1 MADFERCLQALHRDR
16 EQASHVY
23 LDLNR
28 KVLTYLESNHCLDAN
43 SCADVVMDRFSEIA
57 SEGRVSKPRSL
68 IFSIAWH
75 VLHEYWRNQKRETEA
90 ARQLQ
95 AELIRGHESQRDES
109 GLDSVKSDCRKSCLA
124 GMPAKDRTLVKRY
137 NEPDGQEKLY
147 TTRKKLANELGVT
160 LSELRKRVFKIRN
173 TLRDCYMRCVS
184 AKGHGQE

>member
-1 MADFERCLQALHRDR
+1 MAEFERCLRALHLDR
-16 EQASHVY
+16 EQASQLY
-23 LDLNR
+23 LDLYR
-28 KVLTYLESNHCLDAN
+28 RVVTYLESNHCLDAN
-43 SCADVVMDRFSEIA
+43 SCADVVMDRFCEIA
-57 SEGRVSKPRSL
+57 SKESVSNPRSL
-68 IFSIAWH
+68 LFSIAWH
-75 VLHEYWRNQKRETEA
+75 VLREYWRNQKRETEA

-95 AELIRGHESQRDES
+95 AELIGERESQADES
-109 GLDSVKSDCRKSCLA
+109 GMDSVKSDCRKRCLA
-124 GMPAKDRTLVKRY
+124 RMPAKDRTLVKRY